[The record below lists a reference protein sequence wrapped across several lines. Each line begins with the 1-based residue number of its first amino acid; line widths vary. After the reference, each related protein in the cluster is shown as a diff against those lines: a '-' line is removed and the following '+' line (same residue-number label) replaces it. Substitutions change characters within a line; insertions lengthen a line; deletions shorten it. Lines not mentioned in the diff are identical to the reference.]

1 MYIGK
6 APMSRVFQ
14 RAGRSGWYLGVS
26 VPKSIRKKL
35 GRNEVHK
42 KVGNTHKEALIN
54 KSRVEAEIQRYFGV
68 ELNQL
73 SLVDEVTAMY
83 ESDPNYKGIKSIAEM
98 PAEEKQLLKDI
109 YQVDYDLP
117 GNPTTPE
124 EAALWKALDGQTT
137 WQQWINRRVMT
148 ENISK
153 ATIRNWESRLK
164 MVSAWK
170 GTDYL
175 TDLTKIDARNFKDYA
190 LRKGHI
196 GSSVKNIIGCLSGFW
211 TWGKDNGIIKEN
223 IWEGLKKRLPDPAP
237 RELPDRSILISATE
251 KASTTTPNRKE
262 KDYAFLITRFTGC
275 RNGAAKGLRHCDI
288 DLENKTIT
296 FTNWEKVVT
305 YKKIRGG
312 KRRENQVRR
321 LKTAKDEGTVPIST
335 KLYEAIKDIPLKK
348 GSDAPIWPRRYKVND
363 DSWGHHHANEYR
375 KKYGVRAHDLRSFA
389 ITKLTLEGVTPF
401 IIYEITRHSIP
412 GISDVVKIYT
422 RPTIEEV
429 RQAME
434 LI

>member
-1 MYIGK
+1 
-6 APMSRVFQ
+6 MSRVFQ

-83 ESDPNYKGIKSIAEM
+83 ESNPNYKGIKSIAEI
-98 PAEEKQLLKDI
+98 PAKEKQLLKDI
-109 YQVDYDLP
+109 YQVDYDLL

-153 ATIRNWESRLK
+153 ATVRNWESRLK

-175 TDLTKIDARNFKDYA
+175 TDLTKIDARNFKDYS

-211 TWGKDNGIIKEN
+211 NWGKDNGIIKEN

-237 RELPDRSILISATE
+237 RKLPDRSILISATE
-251 KASTTTPNRKE
+251 KAATITPNRKE
-262 KDYAFLITRFTGC
+262 KDYAFLITRYTGY
-275 RNGAAKGLRHCDI
+275 RNGAANGLRLCVI
-288 DLENKTIT
+288 DLENKTIS
-296 FTNWEKVVT
+296 FVNWEKVVT
-305 YKKIRGG
+305 YNKLRGG

-321 LKTAKDEGTVPIST
+321 LKTAKDERTVPMST
-335 KLYEAIKDIPLKK
+335 NLYEAIKDIPLNK
-348 GSDAPIWPRRYKVND
+348 GSDDPIWPRRYKAND
-363 DSWGHHHANEYR
+363 DSWGHHHSNEYR

-389 ITKLTLEGVTPF
+389 ITKLTHEGVTPF

>member
-1 MYIGK
+1 
-6 APMSRVFQ
+6 MSRVFQ

-54 KSRVEAEIQRYFGV
+54 KSKVEAEIQRYFGV

-73 SLVDEVTAMY
+73 SLVDEVAAMY
-83 ESDPNYKGIKSIAEM
+83 ESDPNYKGIKSIAEI

-164 MVSAWK
+164 MISEWK
-170 GTDYL
+170 GSDYL
-175 TDLTKIDARNFKDYA
+175 TDLTKTDALNFKDYA

-211 TWGKDNGIIKEN
+211 NWGKDNGIIKEN

-237 RELPDRSILISATE
+237 RKLPDRSILISATE
-251 KASTTTPNRKE
+251 KAATITPNRKE
-262 KDYAFLITRFTGC
+262 KDYAFLITRYTGC
-275 RNGAAKGLRHCDI
+275 RNGAANGLRHCDI
-288 DLENKTIT
+288 DLENKTIS
-296 FTNWEKVVT
+296 FVNWEKVVT
-305 YKKIRGG
+305 YNKLRGG

-321 LKTAKDEGTVPIST
+321 LKTAKDERTVPMST
-335 KLYEAIKDIPLKK
+335 KLYKAIKDIPLNK
-348 GSDAPIWPRRYKVND
+348 GSDDPIWPRRYKASD
-363 DSWGHHHANEYR
+363 DSWGHHHSNEYS

-389 ITKLTLEGVTPF
+389 VTKLTLEGVTPF

>member
-1 MYIGK
+1 
-6 APMSRVFQ
+6 MSRVFQ

-35 GRNEVHK
+35 GKNEVHK

-54 KSRVEAEIQRYFGV
+54 KSRVEAEIQRSFGV
-68 ELNQL
+68 ELNHL

-83 ESDPNYKGIKSIAEM
+83 ESNPNYKGIKSIADI
-98 PAEEKQLLKDI
+98 PTEEKQLLRDI
-109 YQVDYDLP
+109 HQVDYDSI

-124 EAALWKALDGQTT
+124 EAALWKALNGQTT
-137 WQQWINRRVMT
+137 WHQWINRRVMT

-153 ATIRNWESRLK
+153 ATVKNWESRLK
-164 MVSAWK
+164 MLSTWK

-175 TDLTKIDARNFKDYA
+175 TDLTKTDALNFKDYA

-211 TWGKDNGIIKEN
+211 NWGKDNQIIKEN

-262 KDYAFLITRFTGC
+262 KDYAFLITRYTGC
-275 RNGAAKGLRHCDI
+275 INGAANGLRHCDI

-321 LKTAKDEGTVPIST
+321 LKTSKDERTIPMST
-335 KLYEAIKDIPLKK
+335 NLYEAIKDIPLYK
-348 GSDAPIWPRRYKVND
+348 GSDDPIWPRRYKAND
-363 DSWGHHHANEYR
+363 DSWGHHHSNEYR
-375 KKYGVRAHDLRSFA
+375 NKYGVRAHDLRAFA
-389 ITKLTLEGVTPF
+389 ITKLTLEGVSPF

-412 GISDVVKIYT
+412 GLSDVLKVYT
-422 RPTIEEV
+422 RPSLEEV
-429 RQAME
+429 RQTME